1 MTFIQKEI
9 RKNSALFYEIC
20 RSHGIKSL
28 YAFGSSISSRFDPMR
43 SDIDLLVEME
53 EMDPLE
59 KGEKLLAL
67 WDRLEAFFHRKVDLL
82 TRKALKNPF
91 LVESINQTKVLLYD
105 NQRKEV
111 LV

>member
-1 MTFIQKEI
+1 
-9 RKNSALFYEIC
+9 
-20 RSHGIKSL
+20 
-28 YAFGSSISSRFDPMR
+28 
-43 SDIDLLVEME
+43 
-53 EMDPLE
+53 MDPLE

-91 LVESINQTKVLLYD
+91 LVESINPTKVLLYD

>member
-1 MTFIQKEI
+1 
-9 RKNSALFYEIC
+9 
-20 RSHGIKSL
+20 
-28 YAFGSSISSRFDPMR
+28 
-43 SDIDLLVEME
+43 
-53 EMDPLE
+53 MDPLE